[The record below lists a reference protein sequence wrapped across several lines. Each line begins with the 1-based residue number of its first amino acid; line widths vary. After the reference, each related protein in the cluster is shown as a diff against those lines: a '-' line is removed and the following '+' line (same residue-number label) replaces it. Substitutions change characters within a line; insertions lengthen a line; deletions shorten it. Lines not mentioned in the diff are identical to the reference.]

1 MRISA
6 QLAVWMCAAFGAVC
20 AAFALNGFAG
30 LQGAA
35 DPAERELIAGY
46 AWFWTFLASVALLF
60 GILSWMIKA
69 GRLGR
74 VD

>member
-20 AAFALNGFAG
+20 LVFALKGFAG
-30 LQGAA
+30 LTDSA
-35 DPAERELIAGY
+35 DAAERELIAGY
-46 AWFWTFLASVALLF
+46 AWFWAFLAAVALVF
-60 GILSWMIKA
+60 GVLSWMIRQ
-69 GRLGR
+69 GRLGK